1 MKIENFMK
9 KILSISPYSFS
20 HTQIISIFAA
30 QLIPLLTSLEKSAET
45 RNRPMVNINCYT
57 QITKLLHLLKIWLIY

>member
-1 MKIENFMK
+1 MWCIISCNYCTVLIMYSKKIMKIENFMK

-30 QLIPLLTSLEKSAET
+30 QLTPLLT
-45 RNRPMVNINCYT
+45 
-57 QITKLLHLLKIWLIY
+57 

>member
-9 KILSISPYSFS
+9 KILSIAFYSFS

-30 QLIPLLTSLEKSAET
+30 QLILPLTSSLEKSAEI
-45 RNRPMVNINCYT
+45 RKSINGKY
-57 QITKLLHLLKIWLIY
+57 